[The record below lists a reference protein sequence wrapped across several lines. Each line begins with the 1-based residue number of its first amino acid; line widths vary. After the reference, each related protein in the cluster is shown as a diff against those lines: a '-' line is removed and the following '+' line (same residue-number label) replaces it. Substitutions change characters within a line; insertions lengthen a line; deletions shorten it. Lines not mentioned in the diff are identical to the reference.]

1 MSARSLRGP
10 AVWSLLFLTTPVLA
24 GCRDRAPEG
33 GERIRVTV
41 SAAASLREVMA
52 EAERGYEAAHPDV
65 DVRVNLGASGALR
78 QQVEQGAGVDVF
90 VSAAEGPVDALQAAG
105 LVDPRTRRIVAGNT
119 LVLVVPA
126 SGSSLVG
133 RWEDLALPAV
143 RRVALGAPASVPAGD
158 YARETLRALGLAET
172 TERRAVL
179 AASVRQ
185 VLAYVEQ
192 REVDAGVVYATDARA
207 SEGVRVVAEAPP
219 GTHRPI
225 TYVMAVVAGTRQ
237 PRAATSFAGYLA
249 GPEGRAAFRR
259 HGFRAE

>member
-1 MSARSLRGP
+1 MSVRRLRVP
-10 AVWSLLFLTTPVLA
+10 AVWALLVLTTPALA
-24 GCRDRAPEG
+24 GCRDRAQEG
-33 GERIRVTV
+33 GERVRVTV

-52 EAERGYEAAHPDV
+52 EAERGYEAAHPGV

-78 QQVEQGAGVDVF
+78 QQVEQGAEVDVF

-105 LVDPRTRRIVAGNT
+105 LVDPRTRRVVAGNT

-126 SGSSLVG
+126 ADSSPVG

-192 REVDAGVVYATDARA
+192 GEVDAGVVYATDARA
-207 SEGVRVVAEAPP
+207 SEGVRAVAAAPA